1 MYLQKQIQI
10 IVLSIILFSGSMSIL
25 TSESYAESK
34 SIESIIT
41 LETENDRVKINVQFI
56 DVIGQTIGH
65 VNYDITARYN
75 SEIVLEDTGV
85 HVHSGFG
92 QHVTVP
98 IDKNPDHDDEI
109 KIELIFRGIGLN
121 EPYGGPVGKVFEFSQ
136 NLTLNNDLT
145 DFEQLQQE
153 NIILKQENT
162 QMKLQIEQLQK
173 RINDLNAIIQ
183 EQISVIYK
191 WIMTK

>member
-1 MYLQKQIQI
+1 MERK
-10 IVLSIILFSGSMSIL
+10 VILGLL
-25 TSESYAESK
+25 TLMLVFFPISSSAESK
-34 SIESIIT
+34 SIESLIV
-41 LETENDRVKINVQFI
+41 LETDENNRVKINVQFV

-75 SEIVLEDTGV
+75 SEIVLEDTGI
-85 HVHSGFG
+85 HVHDGFG

-98 IDKNPDHDDEI
+98 IDKSPDHNDEI
-109 KIELIFRGIGLN
+109 KVEIVFRGIGLN
-121 EPYGGPVGKVFEFSQ
+121 EPYGGPVGQVFEFSQ
-136 NLTLNNDLT
+136 NLIPNNDLA

-153 NIILKQENT
+153 NIILKQENA
-162 QMKLQIEQLQK
+162 QMKLQVEQLQK
-173 RINDLNAIIQ
+173 RINDLNTIIQ